1 MVATQET
8 IKKEKLQLISWSG
21 DQVGGQ
27 VMDRF
32 SIVMLFFPG
41 SFFYC
46 FLSNDLFFD
55 RFFEFLDFFSSWI
68 LGLTIHIFPP
78 LKCRFSNNP
87 FEVPLRQ
94 IETSY
99 SHPENRFFMWKVRV
113 KLQKL
118 FFLLSISTLLLLLD
132 QIRKLSDSMCDD
144 DFF

>member
-32 SIVMLFFPG
+32 SIVMLFFQG
-41 SFFYC
+41 RSSIVFSVMIY
-46 FLSNDLFFD
+46 FFD

-87 FEVPLRQ
+87 FEVPLAADWNFLFSSRKQ
-94 IETSY
+94 IFY
-99 SHPENRFFMWKVRV
+99 V
-113 KLQKL
+113 K
-118 FFLLSISTLLLLLD
+118 S
-132 QIRKLSDSMCDD
+132 
-144 DFF
+144 